1 VGSVLFG
8 DSNAYSMK
16 NATPFVPKYKA
27 SRISQKS
34 NPTNFDQIFR
44 KINIYN
50 IEKTHRE
57 NILYG
62 NSSDTDLV
70 LWIFIFLCIKLF

>member
-1 VGSVLFG
+1 MFG

-16 NATPFVPKYKA
+16 NATPFLSKYKA

-34 NPTNFDQIFR
+34 NTTNFDQISR
-44 KINIYN
+44 KKIYIYN
-50 IEKTHRE
+50 FEKTHRE

-62 NSSDTDLV
+62 NSSDTDFV
-70 LWIFIFLCIKLF
+70 LWIFIFCV